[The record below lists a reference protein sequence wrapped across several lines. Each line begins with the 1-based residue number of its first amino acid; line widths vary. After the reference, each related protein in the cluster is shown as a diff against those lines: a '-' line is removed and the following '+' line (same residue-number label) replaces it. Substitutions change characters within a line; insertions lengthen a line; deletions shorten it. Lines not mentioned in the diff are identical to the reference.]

1 MSWGNGEARQEICR
15 AQCRYLKL
23 GKDDMP
29 KQRPSWRCPHIKE
42 QGVNHGHR
50 VHCPTTSL
58 SALFNS
64 KFSME
69 IWVQPLTF

>member
-1 MSWGNGEARQEICR
+1 M
-15 AQCRYLKL
+15 
-23 GKDDMP
+23 
-29 KQRPSWRCPHIKE
+29 QRSSRRLPHIK
-42 QGVNHGHR
+42 GHGMNHGHR
-50 VHCPTTSL
+50 VHCRTTSL

>member
-1 MSWGNGEARQEICR
+1 MCR

-23 GKDDMP
+23 DEDDMP
-29 KQRPSWRCPHIKE
+29 KQRPSWRHPHIKG
-42 QGVNHGHR
+42 QGMNHGHG
-50 VHCPTTSL
+50 VHCWTTSL